1 MWLSNSSLNIIT
13 PIKGICDTKHS
24 RKPIRFFSHTKHV
37 SWQSSQGPGHNVILG
52 HFNDLH
58 VFPFL
63 FLFSSL
69 FSLLF
74 SRFLF
79 QAAVSSSVHS
89 SWCCSAVLQWEV
101 ACAHCL
107 YKQMHCG
114 KLIQTC
120 PVVFCLLPQMSH
132 HCKCFQF
139 YCAKPTPKEETQSL
153 KLQL

>member
-13 PIKGICDTKHS
+13 PIKGICDTKRS

-74 SRFLF
+74 FSVSVPGSCVFFSPFLLMLL
-79 QAAVSSSVHS
+79 
-89 SWCCSAVLQWEV
+89 CCPPMRGCTCSL
-101 ACAHCL
+101 L

-132 HCKCFQF
+132 HCTCFQF